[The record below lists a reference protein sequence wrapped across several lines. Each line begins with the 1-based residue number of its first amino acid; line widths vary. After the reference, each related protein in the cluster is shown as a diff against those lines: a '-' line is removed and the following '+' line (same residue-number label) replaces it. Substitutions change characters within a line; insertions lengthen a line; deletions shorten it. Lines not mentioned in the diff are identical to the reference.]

1 MNFIVEL
8 CDYSKLED
16 EVFIPPCGFFF
27 LFFFSK
33 DKLLIGIL
41 LPTSDIRYKQ
51 PCIPAILTDTFDK
64 KRSFLLCGMIVLII
78 DTFIS
83 RMFQYLVSD
92 FWLFPTSS
100 PQFLLG
106 YRLNIRHQ
114 LWSLTFLCRMLC
126 VPQ

>member
-16 EVFIPPCGFFF
+16 EEFIPPCGFFF

-64 KRSFLLCGMIVLII
+64 KRSFLLRGMIVLII

-92 FWLFPTSS
+92 F
-100 PQFLLG
+100 
-106 YRLNIRHQ
+106 
-114 LWSLTFLCRMLC
+114 
-126 VPQ
+126 